1 MAERAR
7 HRVPEHVGPRTAI
20 ALVQVLGLAVW
31 FSASAV
37 APALREEWGLDTVS
51 AVALTVSVQ
60 MGFVV
65 GAVGSAVLTLADR
78 LRPHRLLAGSAL
90 GAATA
95 TLLLACVESAGPALA
110 LRGLTGLFLA
120 GVYPVGMKLTTSWSR
135 RGSRGRDL
143 GLLIAALTLGSTLP
157 HLLGGLALPW
167 RWLLVGAAGAAV
179 LAALVSVAAVRPGP
193 GHAPAPP
200 PDRRYAVD
208 LLRDRTARLVVFGY
222 LGHMWELYAFWTW
235 LPSYLEAASPDLPV
249 HLVAF
254 VTAGLA
260 GAVGCVVAGRAA
272 DRWGPVPI
280 AVLALAASG
289 TCCLLSP
296 TMVDA
301 SPAGLAVFCAVWGAT
316 VIADSG
322 LFTAA
327 LSDVA
332 DPRYVGTALTTQTAL
347 GFLLTAVSIPVVAL
361 AADLTDWR
369 LALLVLLPGP
379 VLGVWSLRALLPRR
393 VTLEA

>member
-1 MAERAR
+1 M
-7 HRVPEHVGPRTAI
+7 GPRTAI

-37 APALREEWGLDTVS
+37 APALSAEWGVGT
-51 AVALTVSVQ
+51 VALTVSVQ
-60 MGFVV
+60 LGFVA
-65 GAVGSAVLTLADR
+65 GAVGSAVLTLPDR

-90 GAATA
+90 GAAGT
-95 TLLLACVESAGPALA
+95 TVLLATAVESAGPALA
-110 LRGLTGLFLA
+110 LRALTGLFLA

-135 RGSRGRDL
+135 PSARSRDL
-143 GLLIAALTLGSTLP
+143 GLLVAALTLGSALP

-167 RWLLVGAAGAAV
+167 RELLLGAAAAGGLAAV
-179 LAALVSVAAVRPGP
+179 VAVVAVRPGP
-193 GHAPAPP
+193 GHAPAAP
-200 PDRRYAVD
+200 PDPHFALG
-208 LLRDRTARLVVFGY
+208 LLRDRTARLVVLGY

-235 LPSYLEAASPDLPV
+235 LPSYLEAASPGLRA

-254 VTAGLA
+254 VAAGIA
-260 GAVGCVVAGRAA
+260 GAGGCVVAGRAA
-272 DRWGPVPI
+272 DRWGPAPI
-280 AVLALAASG
+280 AALALAASG

-301 SPAGLAVFCAVWGAT
+301 APAGLAFFCAVWGAT

-327 LSDVA
+327 LSDVV
-332 DPRYVGTALTTQTAL
+332 DRRYVGTALTTQTAL
-347 GFLLTAVSIPVVAL
+347 GFLLTAVSIPVVAA
-361 AADLTDWR
+361 AADLTGWR

-379 VLGVWSLRALLPRR
+379 VFGVWAMRALLPGR